1 MIRKLVA
8 ECAGTFL
15 LVLGGCGAAVLAG
28 EHIGVLGVAL
38 AFGFA
43 LSLGICALGSI
54 SGGHFN
60 PAVSL
65 GLWAGGRFS
74 VAALIPY
81 ILAQVAGALA
91 AAYLLMLIAHGRPDF
106 ALEMQAPGVFATN
119 GFDALSPVGLA
130 AYAAFATE
138 VLFTTIFVA
147 IIMCVTRPSASATA
161 APFVIGLA
169 LALIHA
175 VTIPLTNTSVNPAR
189 STGVALL
196 VMGGPFQQLWLF
208 WAAPMLGGLMGG
220 LIGRWFERTA
230 AHGGN

>member
-8 ECAGTFL
+8 ECAGTFV
-15 LVLGGCGAAVLAG
+15 LVIGGCGAAIMAG
-28 EHIGVLGVAL
+28 GDIGVLGVSL

-43 LSLGICALGSI
+43 LLLGICAFGPI

-60 PAVSL
+60 PAVSV

-74 VAALIPY
+74 SAALVPY
-81 ILAQVAGALA
+81 VLAQVVGALV
-91 AAYLLMLIAHGRPDF
+91 AAYLLMFLAQGRPDF
-106 ALEMQAPGVFATN
+106 AIDTQAPGVFATN

-130 AYAAFATE
+130 SYAAFATE
-138 VLFTTIFVA
+138 TVFTAIFVVV
-147 IIMCVTRPSASATA
+147 IMAATRTGAPASV
-161 APFVIGLA
+161 APFVIGIA

-196 VMGGPFQQLWLF
+196 VMGGPFKQLWLF
-208 WAAPMLGGLMGG
+208 WAAPLLGGVVGG
-220 LIGRWFERTA
+220 LSGRWLFSSTGRE
-230 AHGGN
+230 